1 MAVVV
6 NGGDGGGNGR
16 WGEEMQPHS
25 ATAFCN
31 HATETVVNDI
41 PPSFLTKTYDPS
53 SLNCP

>member
-1 MAVVV
+1 MTEEVVV
-6 NGGDGGGNGR
+6 GG
-16 WGEEMQPHS
+16 GEEMQPHS

-41 PPSFLTKTYDPS
+41 PPSFLTKTYDSS